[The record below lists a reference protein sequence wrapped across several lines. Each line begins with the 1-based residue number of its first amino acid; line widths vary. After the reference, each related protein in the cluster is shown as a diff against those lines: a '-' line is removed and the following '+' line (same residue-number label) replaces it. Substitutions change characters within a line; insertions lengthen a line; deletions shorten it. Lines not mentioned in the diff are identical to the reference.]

1 MLAAK
6 TRGSSVVVVV
16 VVVVVVYT
24 VDEKWA
30 LFRVAKIV
38 TEDEDTK
45 WIILQRV

>member
-6 TRGSSVVVVV
+6 TRGSSVV